1 MPFNIKTSGQ
11 KTTLTSNGTLTRAP
25 RLRKDPGGDNN
36 MRVVIEKVN
45 TENVRCYGKMLA
57 PNLQNSCQGLLNT
70 MPVDDT
76 ERIFGPRSD
85 PLVDVALPHLLL
97 SSE

>member
-1 MPFNIKTSGQ
+1 
-11 KTTLTSNGTLTRAP
+11 
-25 RLRKDPGGDNN
+25 
-36 MRVVIEKVN
+36 MRVIIEKVD

-57 PNLQNSCQGLLNT
+57 PNVQNSCQELLNT
-70 MPVDDT
+70 MSADNTDT
-76 ERIFGPRSD
+76 LFGPRSD